1 MSDLVHGVRQDHGGH
16 FGMGRRTPSLH
27 LTSQQRE
34 ALEAVARAPTAAQR
48 DHQRA
53 AIVLR
58 RAAGLSQTATARELG
73 VSRPMVIKWE
83 RRFRAAGMAGLADA
97 EGRGRKPSIA
107 PEVRERIIRGAT
119 QPPPNRTRWSV
130 RGMARATGVSKDT
143 VRRLW
148 RANDI
153 KPHVTRTFKRSN
165 DPHFEAKFWD
175 VIGLY
180 LEPPDRGLVLCCDER
195 SQCQALER
203 TQPGL
208 PVPRGHNATRTHD
221 YKRHGT
227 VTLFAALSYLD
238 GKIFNQTAGR
248 HTHRQWLDFLRHLNR
263 ATPDGVC
270 LHLIVDNHAT
280 HKHAKVKSWIDW
292 HNQRHRKAHGVD
304 RIACHFTPTSSSWMN
319 LIERFFRDLTVDVVR
334 DGSFTSVAELVE
346 AINGYL
352 DEHNLDPKRYVW
364 RKSGEKILASIQRAR
379 QALASAS
386 IN

>member
-1 MSDLVHGVRQDHGGH
+1 
-16 FGMGRRTPSLH
+16 MGRRTPSLH
-27 LTSQQRE
+27 LTSQQHE
-34 ALEAVARAPTAAQR
+34 ALEAVTQAPTAAQR

-107 PEVRERIIRGAT
+107 PEVREQIIRGAT

-130 RGMARATGVSKDT
+130 RSMARATGVSKDT

-148 RANDI
+148 HANDI
-153 KPHVTRTFKRSN
+153 KPHVTRTFKLSN

-180 LEPPDRGLVLCCDER
+180 LEPPDRGLVLCCDEK

-203 TQPGL
+203 TQPGF
-208 PVPRGHNATRTHD
+208 PVLRGYSATRTHD

-238 GKIFNQTAGR
+238 GKIFSRTAGR

-270 LHLIVDNHAT
+270 LHLIVDNYAT
-280 HKHAKVKSWIDW
+280 HKHAKVKSWIGW

-319 LIERFFRDLTVDVVR
+319 LVERFFRDLTVDVVR

-352 DEHNLDPKRYVW
+352 AEHNLDPKRYVW

-386 IN
+386 NEN

>member
-1 MSDLVHGVRQDHGGH
+1 MLE
-16 FGMGRRTPSLH
+16 MGRATPPLDI
-27 LTSQQRE
+27 TVRERE
-34 ALEAVARAPTAAQR
+34 ALEAVTQRRTAAHR

-58 RAAGLSQTATARELG
+58 RADGLSQTATARELG
-73 VSRPMVIKWE
+73 VSRPVVLKWE
-83 RRFRAAGMAGLADA
+83 RRFREARMAGLADA
-97 EGRGRKPSIA
+97 KGRGRKPSIPA
-107 PEVRERIIRGAT
+107 EVRERIIRGAT

-130 RGMARATGVSKDT
+130 RAMARATGVSKDT
-143 VRRLW
+143 VQRLW

-153 KPHVTRTFKRSN
+153 KPHVTRTFKLSN

-180 LEPPDRGLVLCCDER
+180 LDPPERGLVLCCDEK

-203 TQPGL
+203 TQPGF
-208 PVPRGHNATRTHD
+208 PVLRGYSATQTHD

-238 GKIFNQTAGR
+238 GKILSRTAAR

-263 ATPDGVC
+263 ETPAGVC
-270 LHLIVDNHAT
+270 LHLIVDNYAT
-280 HKHAKVKSWIDW
+280 HKHAKVKSWIQW

-304 RIACHFTPTSSSWMN
+304 RVACHFTPTSSSWMN
-319 LIERFFRDLTVDVVR
+319 LVERFFRDLTVDVVR
-334 DGSFTSVAELVE
+334 DGSFTSVAELAD

-352 DEHNLDPKRYVW
+352 AERNLDPRRYVW
-364 RKSGEKILASIQRAR
+364 RKSGRPDPGQDPAR
-379 QALASAS
+379 QEGSRRRLQ
-386 IN
+386 